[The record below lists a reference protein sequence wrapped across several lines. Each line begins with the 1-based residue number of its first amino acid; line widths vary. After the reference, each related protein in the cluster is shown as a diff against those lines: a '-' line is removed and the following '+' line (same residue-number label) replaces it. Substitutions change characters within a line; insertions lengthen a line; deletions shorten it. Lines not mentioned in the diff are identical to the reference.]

1 MVGKVCRYFAGITL
15 GQAAQ
20 DADSG
25 KIKHI
30 QVCCDRI
37 MVSAIRGDN
46 GRREQMAKRTL
57 KENIKSFGVKRVLH
71 YVDRNPEKNI
81 PKILNWLE
89 KNDKGGQVTNPVRVV
104 RAAISNPH
112 NNWYRLVRSL
122 WTDVD
127 AGVRGRLFEIFVI
140 NASMIGSPLQR
151 QYSAQYDCN
160 VPWAILLDPTSACN
174 LHCTGCW
181 AAEYGNR
188 LNLSYDEL
196 DSVIRQSTEMGTY
209 FYIFSGGEPMVRKAD
224 IIRLCQ
230 AHPDCAFL
238 AFTNGTLMDEAFMSE
253 MLRVKNFVPAISI
266 EGFREATDLRRGA
279 GTYDQVISTM
289 KKLKEMKLPFGI
301 SLCYTSANTD
311 VIGSDEYID
320 AMIELGAKFAWVFTY
335 MPVGT
340 EAVPELIASA
350 EQRLHMYRK
359 IREWRSTK
367 PLFTLDFW
375 NDGEYAG
382 GCIAGGRSYLHI
394 NANGD
399 VEPCAFVHYAD
410 PNIRTHTLL
419 EAYRR
424 PLFMQYYRNQPFNEN
439 MLRPCPLL
447 DNHGK
452 LAEMIDA
459 CGAGSTDL
467 QNPEDVH
474 DLCAKCKDAAAK
486 WQPVADGLWAEGN
499 HYQSRIRK

>member
-1 MVGKVCRYFAGITL
+1 
-15 GQAAQ
+15 
-20 DADSG
+20 
-25 KIKHI
+25 
-30 QVCCDRI
+30 
-37 MVSAIRGDN
+37 
-46 GRREQMAKRTL
+46 MAKRTL
-57 KENIKSFGVKRVLH
+57 TENIKSFGVRRVLH

-89 KNDKGGQVTNPVRVV
+89 RHDKGGQVTNPVRVV
-104 RAAISNPH
+104 RAAIAEPN
-112 NNWYRLVRSL
+112 NNWYRLVSSL

-127 AGVRGRLFEIFVI
+127 AGVRMRLFENFVI
-140 NASMIGSPLQR
+140 NASMIGSPKQR
-151 QYSAQYDCN
+151 QFSAQNNCN
-160 VPWAILLDPTSACN
+160 VPWAILMDPTSACN

-188 LNLSYDEL
+188 LNLTYDEL
-196 DSVIRQSTEMGTY
+196 DSIIRQGTEMGTY
-209 FYIFSGGEPMVRKAD
+209 FYIYSGGEPMVRKAD
-224 IIRLCQ
+224 IIRLCE

-238 AFTNGTLMDEAFMSE
+238 AFTNGTLLDEAFMDD

-266 EGFREATDLRRGA
+266 EGFREATDNRRGE
-279 GTYDQVISTM
+279 GTYDKVVETM
-289 KKLKEMKLPFGI
+289 QKLKQKKLPFGI
-301 SLCYTSANTD
+301 SLCYTAANTS

-320 AMIELGAKFAWVFTY
+320 AMIDLGAKFAWFFTY

-350 EQRLHMYRK
+350 DQRLHMYRK

-367 PLFTLDFW
+367 PLFTMDFW

-382 GCIAGGRSYLHI
+382 GCIEEARSYLHI

-410 PNIRTHTLL
+410 SNIRKHTLL
-419 EAYRR
+419 EAYKR
-424 PLFMQYYRNQPFNEN
+424 PLFMQYYRNQPFNDN

-452 LAEMIDA
+452 LAEMVDA
-459 CGAGSTDL
+459 CGAHSTDL
-467 QNPEDVH
+467 QDPEDVH
-474 DLCAKCKDAAAK
+474 ALCAKCKEAAAN
-486 WQPVADGLWAEGN
+486 WQPIADGLWAEET
-499 HYQSRIRK
+499 HYVSSIRK